1 MKNIPAKNIQ
11 RIIFITAMLLGLNLT
26 TTTLFAQDAVASE
39 KIQLMSEALHARDT
53 GDLLLAKEKVEKL
66 IALAPNDKNMQAL
79 LITINQS
86 IENKGLIVPNDETEP
101 ESEVEAEAEEK
112 VSLEVESKPSL
123 LNFINRKTTS
133 KELLPVEEVSPIYVA
148 QKETVDKLLVVANSQ
163 IVAGDLAGAASTIL
177 EIEARDPNSK
187 EAKFLSLKL
196 SEALAKIQGLNL
208 DKARASM
215 MVAVDNNW
223 EQPKVFQ
230 LQDNMKSEEVAVPLL
245 LRKLEN
251 IVLPKI
257 NFTGMELTR
266 VIESLSELSVEYDS
280 EREGVN
286 IVGLFDPSKS
296 NPKVN
301 ITLRNL
307 SLDKILQFVTQQ
319 VNFTYEVGADVIT
332 IQQSDSIGG
341 SSSTITEFFPISRAT
356 VIRLTGF
363 REPSGNSDD
372 DFFGDS
378 SGPVGLSQDQ
388 EKAALEKFFQNA
400 GVNFEGID
408 GSSLAF
414 DGEQLIVTQTPR
426 NIERLRTIL
435 RNYNEVKQVEIEA
448 KFLEVSQND
457 LDELSFNWNAFS
469 RKDDGVQGLA
479 QSGRANFRG
488 LDGLSSQASDKDGK
502 ILTSNLLT
510 GDANPPQPVD
520 ISAPSIG
527 GNINFNAGS
536 NTLLDGSKEEIGAFF
551 SDAFDIG
558 MYDYTLDIQAL
569 ALKSGSDL
577 MSAPKVT
584 VLSGK
589 EANIVV
595 AQELLYPTSY
605 GDIESEVS
613 GGQGGSSISI
623 TAGTPQDF
631 EKKEVGVKMSVTPNV
646 ENDNTISLILEPEV
660 TEFEGFVEYG
670 GPSIAIGVGTSA
682 IVPAGFFQPIF
693 STRKVTTEVRIYDG
707 ATVVMGGLTRDEV
720 RTVNDKVPFLGDIPG
735 LGRLFRSEGET
746 RQKKN
751 LLIFVTANLVSPGG
765 SLSNQSY
772 DNIKSNTIY
781 QSPAVATPSGG
792 NFRNVTITE

>member
-1 MKNIPAKNIQ
+1 M
-11 RIIFITAMLLGLNLT
+11 
-26 TTTLFAQDAVASE
+26 
-39 KIQLMSEALHARDT
+39 
-53 GDLLLAKEKVEKL
+53 
-66 IALAPNDKNMQAL
+66 
-79 LITINQS
+79 
-86 IENKGLIVPNDETEP
+86 
-101 ESEVEAEAEEK
+101 
-112 VSLEVESKPSL
+112 
-123 LNFINRKTTS
+123 
-133 KELLPVEEVSPIYVA
+133 
-148 QKETVDKLLVVANSQ
+148 
-163 IVAGDLAGAASTIL
+163 
-177 EIEARDPNSK
+177 
-187 EAKFLSLKL
+187 
-196 SEALAKIQGLNL
+196 
-208 DKARASM
+208 
-215 MVAVDNNW
+215 
-223 EQPKVFQ
+223 
-230 LQDNMKSEEVAVPLL
+230 
-245 LRKLEN
+245 
-251 IVLPKI
+251 
-257 NFTGMELTR
+257 
-266 VIESLSELSVEYDS
+266 
-280 EREGVN
+280 
-286 IVGLFDPSKS
+286 
-296 NPKVN
+296 
-301 ITLRNL
+301 
-307 SLDKILQFVTQQ
+307 
-319 VNFTYEVGADVIT
+319 
-332 IQQSDSIGG
+332 
-341 SSSTITEFFPISRAT
+341 
-356 VIRLTGF
+356 
-363 REPSGNSDD
+363 
-372 DFFGDS
+372 
-378 SGPVGLSQDQ
+378 
-388 EKAALEKFFQNA
+388 
-400 GVNFEGID
+400 
-408 GSSLAF
+408 
-414 DGEQLIVTQTPR
+414 
-426 NIERLRTIL
+426 

-469 RKDDGVQGLA
+469 RKGDE

-488 LDGLSSQASDKDGK
+488 LNGLSSQALDKDGT
-502 ILTSNLLT
+502 ILTSNLQT
-510 GDANPPQPVD
+510 GVANAPQPVD

-527 GNINFNAGS
+527 GNINFNAGIDS
-536 NTLLDGSKEEIGAFF
+536 NNQPIGAFF